1 MDRSQILIWL
11 LSLCFSVAPFWGA
24 SEIENSS
31 DLEGTFEAAY
41 SALDE
46 NIQDEIDFKR
56 GVIAAIDA
64 SKEVNEAL
72 GVSEATVGDR
82 VAIIPMWAV
91 SALAVDHA
99 RRGLMNNVR
108 LFTPDHV
115 ESTTLGLNKG
125 ETKTKVK
132 LKVAEGRLETQQSI
146 LKRAKQKLS
155 ALQKKVDPS
164 VTSEGQAASTA
175 TVSKEGATAAAE
187 KTATVSKEGATAAA
201 EKTATVPKEGAT
213 GRAVP
218 TKTLAETRQKGKEKR
233 KQRAGNA
240 ASTESPAQAE
250 SGKAASSAAAEKAV
264 PDKAVTAAESGKAV
278 PDKAVTAAE
287 SGKAVPDKAVT
298 AAESG
303 KAVPDKAVTAAESG
317 KAAPDKAVTTQK
329 NKDIANVKKL
339 IKDTESKTG
348 ELKEKIKTLNTK
360 LGEIKAKLD
369 TRTAQKFRRTVRTA
383 RGILHLFRWSS
394 WMTLVGVELI
404 VQVAIASDA
413 VVILFDTTEDMDALR
428 EQYVTDIEIAISEMA
443 AEISESQ

>member
-1 MDRSQILIWL
+1 MDRSQIFIWL

-46 NIQDEIDFKR
+46 NIQDEINFKR

-82 VAIIPMWAV
+82 VAVIPMWAV

-99 RRGLMNNVR
+99 RRGLMDNVR

-115 ESTTLGLNKG
+115 ERSTLGLNKD

-132 LKVAEGRLETQQSI
+132 LKVAEGKLETQQST
-146 LKRAKQKLS
+146 LKRAKQRLS
-155 ALQKKVDPS
+155 VLQKKVDPS
-164 VTSEGQAASTA
+164 VTSEAQAASTA
-175 TVSKEGATAAAE
+175 ATETTTAKGATAAAAE
-187 KTATVSKEGATAAA
+187 TAPPDK
-201 EKTATVPKEGAT
+201 
-213 GRAVP
+213 AVP
-218 TKTLAETRQKGKEKR
+218 TKTLAETRQEGKER
-233 KQRAGNA
+233 RRQRAGGNA
-240 ASTESPAQAE
+240 AVSTEASAQAE
-250 SGKAASSAAAEKAV
+250 SGKAASSVAATSEGQAASSAAAE
-264 PDKAVTAAESGKAV
+264 
-278 PDKAVTAAE
+278 
-287 SGKAVPDKAVT
+287 
-298 AAESG
+298 

-339 IKDTESKTG
+339 IKDTESKVG

-360 LGEIKAKLD
+360 LVEIKATLD
-369 TRTAQKFRRTVRTA
+369 KRTSQKFRRTVRTA
-383 RGILHLFRWSS
+383 RGIGHLFRWSS

-413 VVILFDTTEDMDALR
+413 VVILFDATEDMDALR